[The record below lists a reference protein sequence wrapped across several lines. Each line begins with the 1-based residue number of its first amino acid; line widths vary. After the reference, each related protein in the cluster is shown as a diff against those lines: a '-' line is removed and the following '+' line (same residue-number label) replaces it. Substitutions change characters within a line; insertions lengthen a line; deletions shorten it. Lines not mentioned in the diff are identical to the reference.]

1 MSFTVATFVIFSPSF
16 KSFTVTVKLTLPVL
30 ASSPA
35 FAGNVT
41 SIPLFNFSSV
51 SVVPAFTCSPFTV
64 TTIVPVSNV
73 VPTGTLSFTVTSAGA
88 VPSFV
93 RFIVY
98 VILSPAFTVLPLAGT
113 DVLLYFT
120 SDLFTTSFTGSVFSP
135 STTAVFSIS
144 L

>member
-1 MSFTVATFVIFSPSF
+1 MLPSL
-16 KSFTVTVKLTLPVL
+16 KL
-30 ASSPA
+30 
-35 FAGNVT
+35 
-41 SIPLFNFSSV
+41 
-51 SVVPAFTCSPFTV
+51 
-64 TTIVPVSNV
+64 VPV
-73 VPTGTLSFTVTSAGA
+73 GILSFTSTVAGA